1 MKNCSK
7 LYLLILL
14 SLASISLH
22 SQIAINEAGSA
33 PDASAVLDVAS
44 TEKGILIPR
53 MSAAERDAI
62 TSPAAGLM
70 VYVNDDSRFWVHNGL
85 TWEKIT
91 AGNDSGWEVS
101 GGDIITSADG
111 SVGIGTSSP
120 DSELEVA
127 NAGSYL
133 YESSQIRVSLYSD
146 GASSAPRFAFQRT
159 HSPVLG
165 DDTSSAAITF
175 NGDILGRLSFAGIR
189 MNGTSGSMSGA
200 GWIEMIQKGGASSGG
215 VPGQM
220 RFVTSDGLGNRSERM
235 VIDPD
240 GNVGIGTLAP
250 GEKLEL
256 AGNIYINSSEPMIH
270 FGNNSG
276 TTDRMIIRKNPSNFG
291 EINVLS
297 NEQLRLRTSDTDR
310 LIIEANGGIDMQGN
324 QLKSFRI
331 ENRTS
336 DPASPA
342 VGQMWIRT
350 DL

>member
-1 MKNCSK
+1 MKDLFK
-7 LYLLILL
+7 LFALFLFLITNF
-14 SLASISLH
+14 SLF
-22 SQIAINEAGSA
+22 SQVAINESGTA
-33 PDASAVLDVAS
+33 PDASAVFDVAS
-44 TEKGILIPR
+44 NEKGILIPR

-62 TSPAAGLM
+62 ASPATGLM
-70 VYVNDDSRFWVHNGL
+70 VFVNDDNRFWIYSGSG
-85 TWEKIT
+85 WEKIT

-101 GGDIITSADG
+101 GGDIVTSVDG

-127 NAGSYL
+127 DAGSYL
-133 YESSQIRVSLYSD
+133 FESSQIRVSLYSD

-165 DDTSSAAITF
+165 DDTSSAAITLD
-175 NGDILGRLSFAGIR
+175 GDILGRLSFAGIR

-200 GWIEMIQKGGASSGG
+200 GWIEMIQKGTPSSSG
-215 VPGQM
+215 VPGQI

-240 GNVGIGTLAP
+240 GNVGIGTLTP

-270 FGNNSG
+270 LGNNSG

-297 NEQLRLRTSDTDR
+297 NEQLRLRTNDTDR
-310 LIIEANGGIDMQGN
+310 LIIEANGDIDMQDN